1 MPSAA
6 RRNAPA
12 ICKALEGLDDQAALC
27 LKVEL
32 EAGKPASI
40 SVNDTSFPLSLDMV
54 KIAQQQKKVSSRCDS
69 WCFPSELISAN
80 TLGLSFERAGLHESM
95 TACRL

>member
-1 MPSAA
+1 MPSGA

-12 ICKALEGLDDQAALC
+12 ICRALEGLDDPAALC
-27 LKVEL
+27 LKAEL

-69 WCFPSELISAN
+69 WCFLPGRISAN
-80 TLGLSFERAGLHESM
+80 TLNLSFERAGLHASM